1 MKKATKQVAFL
12 VILLR
17 SYILLCK
24 VIFACGKTSPAD
36 MPPAAWKRGARS
48 VSEAVVG

>member
-1 MKKATKQVAFL
+1 MKKATKQLVAELWFEGDL
-12 VILLR
+12 QA
-17 SYILLCK
+17 S
-24 VIFACGKTSPAD
+24 GMTSLAD